1 MQNQRKIEIKY
12 NGFDIII
19 IDNEYTVVKDKIVLD
34 GTVSDLSKNQKV
46 WLDNVITC
54 TESFINTL
62 NFDGHIGI

>member
-1 MQNQRKIEIKY
+1 MQNQRKIEIKC
-12 NGFDIII
+12 NGFDITI

-34 GTVSDLSKNQKV
+34 GTISDLSINQKV
-46 WLDNVITC
+46 WLDNVIAC